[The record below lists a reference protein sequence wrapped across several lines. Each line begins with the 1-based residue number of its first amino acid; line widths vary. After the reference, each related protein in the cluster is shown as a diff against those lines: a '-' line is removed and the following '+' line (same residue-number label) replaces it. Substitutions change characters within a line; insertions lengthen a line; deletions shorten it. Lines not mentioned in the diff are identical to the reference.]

1 MAEFDEVS
9 ANYEEIL
16 SRGLSL
22 SGENSD
28 YFANKRVEHMAK
40 LQAGINAKSET
51 IMDYGC
57 GTGGSVRYLLDTFNP
72 KSSSP

>member
-1 MAEFDEVS
+1 MAEFDEES
-9 ANYEEIL
+9 SNYEEIL
-16 SRGLSL
+16 SRRLSL
-22 SGENSD
+22 SEENSD

-57 GTGGSVRYLLDTFNP
+57 GTGGSVRYLLDTFYP
-72 KSSSP
+72 KNSSP